1 MMTRRYLLQSAT
13 TLTALPALG
22 QSGATLTLPKLPYA
36 IDALE
41 PYIDAHTME
50 IHHGRHHQAYVDNL
64 NKALA
69 AHPDLSARPL
79 ERLLADLSGVPE
91 TVRTAIR
98 NNGGGHLNHSLFWK
112 ILGKP
117 ARGPK
122 NGLLAAIN
130 KTFGNWETFEEKLRA
145 SATSVFGSGWAWV
158 TAPARDS
165 LHIENSPNQEGPW
178 MSGRVPLLGI
188 DVWEHA
194 YYLKYQNRRADYV
207 TALMHVINWDFV
219 SQRYEDITK

>member
-1 MMTRRYLLQSAT
+1 MITRRDLLQTA
-13 TLTALPALG
+13 TALAAVPALG
-22 QSGATLTLPKLPYA
+22 QSGAAVTLPKLPYA
-36 IDALE
+36 TDALE
-41 PYIDAHTME
+41 PYIDARTME

-64 NKALA
+64 TKALS
-69 AHPDLSARPL
+69 AHPDLSARPP
-79 ERLLADLSGVPE
+79 ERLLADLSAVPE
-91 TVRTAIR
+91 SIRTAVR

-117 ARGPK
+117 AGGPK
-122 NGLLAAIN
+122 NGLLAAID
-130 KTFGNWETFEEKLRA
+130 KTFGNREAFEEKLRA
-145 SATSVFGSGWAWV
+145 SAMSVFGSGWAWV
-158 TAPARDS
+158 TAPARGS
-165 LHIENSPNQEGPW
+165 LHIENSPNQDSPW

-207 TALMHVINWDFV
+207 AALMHAINWDFV

>member
-1 MMTRRYLLQSAT
+1 MITRRDLLPTA
-13 TLTALPALG
+13 TALAAVPALG
-22 QSGATLTLPKLPYA
+22 QSGTTVTLPKLPYA
-36 IDALE
+36 TDALE
-41 PYIDAHTME
+41 PYIDARTME

-64 NKALA
+64 NKALS
-69 AHPDLSARPL
+69 AHPDLSARPV
-79 ERLLADLSGVPE
+79 ERLLADLTGVPE

-117 ARGPK
+117 VVGPK
-122 NGLLAAIN
+122 SGLLTAIN
-130 KTFGNWETFEEKLRA
+130 KTFGNREAFEEKLRA
-145 SATSVFGSGWAWV
+145 AAMSVFGSGWVWV
-158 TAPARDS
+158 TVPGRDA
-165 LHIENSPNQEGPW
+165 LQIETSANQDGPW
-178 MSGRVPLLGI
+178 MSGRTPLLGI

-207 TALMHVINWDFV
+207 AALIHVINWDFV